1 MFSWL
6 PVCFFYIFTHV
17 LVFILLFLSLLC
29 HCLKVMICTY
39 VCYMSFNKYS
49 ILNSAIGRLTLTSW
63 ASRSSVWWRSR
74 HTGTRWRVDARS
86 CDCDWETSA
95 RSRDESVLTGAV
107 PRWAGTTVC
116 TISWRVRC
124 YRCCPAVSRY
134 HSLHQRW
141 NWVTFCDPATQW
153 PGNRVTGDP
162 VDPVTLFYNKLQM
175 STYVWRSI
183 LRPKNF

>member
-95 RSRDESVLTGAV
+95 RSRDESALTGAV

-116 TISWRVRC
+116 TRDGTGSQFVTQRPSDPEIEWPETQLTRWPCSIT
-124 YRCCPAVSRY
+124 VSY
-134 HSLHQRW
+134 THL
-141 NWVTFCDPATQW
+141 
-153 PGNRVTGDP
+153 
-162 VDPVTLFYNKLQM
+162 TLPTKRI
-175 STYVWRSI
+175 V
-183 LRPKNF
+183 